1 MLEGIFNKIDLPC
14 FIYDLQKV
22 RGQVSKLKNSNLD
35 NLTIFY
41 AMKANPLPE
50 ILRVLK
56 EQNLGVETTSRGE
69 MERALLTGFEPEEML
84 VTGPG
89 KIDSTLNYAISN
101 GVGHIIVESVNEARR
116 LNRLAK
122 DYKTKQ
128 PILVRVS
135 PTNAVRGEDLKEGF
149 ALFGGKPVKYG
160 IDEENLE
167 EKLLEIMNLSNLNFE
182 GFHVFAASGISD
194 HRLLISHV
202 DEIFNLI
209 KNLEKYFPKLK
220 VIDFGGGFGY
230 SHDDTY
236 EFDINSY
243 FSSLN
248 DLTQNYNFGEKKLF
262 LELGTYIA
270 ASCGTYLTEI
280 VDVKKSRGENFLI
293 VNGGIHHLL
302 RPSLVSNH
310 SVQIYDSSG
319 ELIHESEDS
328 EVNIVGNL
336 CHPLDTLSRDVK
348 IPLGIE
354 KLENLIG
361 GKVAIFNCGAYG
373 ANFSVGNFGLNPE
386 SKIYYLDD
394 KGNLGLS
401 NSDSIINGGRYK

>member
-1 MLEGIFNKIDLPC
+1 MLEEMINELDAPC

-22 RGQVSKLKNSNLD
+22 RVQTSKLKNSKPD
-35 NLTIFY
+35 NLAIFY
-41 AMKANPLPE
+41 AMKSNSLLE
-50 ILRVLK
+50 ILKVVK
-56 EQNLGVETTSRGE
+56 ENNLGVEATSIGD
-69 MERALLTGFEPEEML
+69 MERALLNGFQPEEIL

-89 KIDSTLNYAISN
+89 KTDRTLNYAISN
-101 GVGHIIVESVNEARR
+101 NVGYIIVESVNEARR
-116 LNRLAK
+116 LNQLAK
-122 DYKTKQ
+122 YYKTKQ

-135 PTNAVRGEDLKEGF
+135 PTNAVQGEDLKDGF

-167 EKLLEIMNLSNLNFE
+167 KELLEIMNLPNLNVE

-194 HRLLISHV
+194 YRLLISHV

-209 KNLEKYFPKLK
+209 NDLEKSFPKLK

-248 DLTQNYNFGEKKLF
+248 HLTQKYNFQEKDLF
-262 LELGTYIA
+262 LELGTYIT

-310 SVQIYDSSG
+310 SVQLYDSHG
-319 ELIHESEDS
+319 EPINESEDV

-336 CHPLDTLSRDVK
+336 CHPLDTLSRNVK
-348 IPLGIE
+348 IPIE
-354 KLENLIG
+354 SKKLEKLIG

-373 ANFSVGNFGLNPE
+373 VNFSVGNFGLNQE
-386 SKIYYLDD
+386 AKIYYLND
-394 KGNLGLS
+394 KGNLGLF
-401 NSDSIINGGRYK
+401 NSDNVTDGGRYK